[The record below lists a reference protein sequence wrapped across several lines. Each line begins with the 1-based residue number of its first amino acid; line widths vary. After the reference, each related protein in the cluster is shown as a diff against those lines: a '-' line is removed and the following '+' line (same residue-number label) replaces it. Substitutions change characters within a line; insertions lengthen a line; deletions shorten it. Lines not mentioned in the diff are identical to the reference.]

1 MSNPY
6 HDEQGRFCSKAEMG
20 AAISRLA
27 DSGKMDEYFAL
38 RTEYEKLSNE
48 TFVKPQ
54 PKSSKPSNKGAKKS
68 APKVT
73 GKYDGNTRSLLAAW
87 KDEGIDYT
95 EDQAE
100 IIDKSVKDAYSSG
113 YNNAVATEL
122 GDSQAYQYKDY
133 SAKEKAKEALNKA
146 GLDPSRSILLASTK
160 THLDNEYEYGYG
172 EGARDS

>member
-20 AAISRLA
+20 AAVSRLA
-27 DSGKMDEYFAL
+27 DAGKLDEYFVL

-68 APKVT
+68 TPKVT
-73 GKYDGNTRSLLAAW
+73 GKYDANTRSLLASW

-100 IIDKSVKDAYSSG
+100 IISDSVQDAYGSG
-113 YNNAVATEL
+113 YENAVATEL
-122 GDSQAYQYKDY
+122 GDSQSYTYKKY
-133 SAKEKAKEALNKA
+133 SASKKAEQALQKA
-146 GLDPSRSILLASTK
+146 GLDPSRSFLLDSTI
-160 THLDNEYEYGYG
+160 THLENEYEYGYG